1 MSANPM
7 KHLPMYVERALRTRS
22 KGIDE
27 SCKANMV
34 LQEYAIRHGLT
45 PEQLDTWE
53 ESGLADSDITV
64 YCEAD
69 HCECHTRQVLLDL
82 INKEREL

>member
-1 MSANPM
+1 M
-7 KHLPMYVERALRTRS
+7 KHLPMYIERALRTRS
-22 KGIDE
+22 KRIAE
-27 SCKANMV
+27 SCEANMI

-45 PEQLDTWE
+45 PKQPDAWE

-69 HCECHTRQVLLDL
+69 HCECHTREVLLKL
-82 INKEREL
+82 INKEKKS